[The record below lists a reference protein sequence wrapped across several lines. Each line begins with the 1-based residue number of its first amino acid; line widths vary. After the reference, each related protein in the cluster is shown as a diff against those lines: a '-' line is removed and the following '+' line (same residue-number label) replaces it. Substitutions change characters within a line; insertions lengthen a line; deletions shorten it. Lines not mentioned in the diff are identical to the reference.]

1 MYNYVDFN
9 KDEDSE
15 ALFLKKTFFS
25 QINVFKLN

>member
-15 ALFLKKTFFS
+15 ALFLKKLFFH
-25 QINVFKLN
+25 K